1 MDRIGGNGFVPR
13 LHRFLFHCGLRL
25 APLCLGLALCAAGAV
40 AKEAR
45 HPLLV
50 YFGDETSTQAAQ
62 SENYAALLDILRSS
76 SNPRAAKVA
85 ESIVT
90 DAEKFPLLVQR
101 DIEALKVQA
110 KRLGFDLT
118 IFTNALAFDGNYQLF
133 RAEAG
138 TVETHKLPEISPT
151 SSPVLATSPLSRPE
165 YLRAGLLAVS
175 ALYPA
180 DALDMVLITN
190 GHGGR
195 NMALI
200 PRVNSDLSQDGA
212 ASAMREML
220 ESDDNGAPPAWAEP
234 QGTSKLAYW
243 EILKDVSA
251 AHGVR
256 FPLVFRETCLSG
268 IRSFKE
274 LFAIPDSVGAI
285 AHSGTGDLS
294 GWDLDYAQMLGTV
307 APGSDWIASLSVGL
321 KDRHVNVD
329 TWATAWFDVL
339 RVALRSIPIVVFF
352 IPLGLWIAW
361 YAVRWIRRRAKL
373 SWTISTH
380 EAGGE
385 GGRSR
390 AGRLCP

>member
-1 MDRIGGNGFVPR
+1 
-13 LHRFLFHCGLRL
+13 
-25 APLCLGLALCAAGAV
+25 V

-45 HPLLV
+45 HPLFV
-50 YFGDETSTQAAQ
+50 YYGDETSTQAAQ

-76 SNPRAAKVA
+76 NNPRAAKVA

-90 DAEKFPLLVQR
+90 DAEKFPLLVER

-110 KRLGFDLT
+110 KRLGFDLA
-118 IFTNALAFDGNYQLF
+118 IFTNALAFEGNYLLF
-133 RAEAG
+133 RADAR
-138 TVETHKLPEISPT
+138 TTETHKLPEISPT

-165 YLRAGLLAVS
+165 YLRTGLLAVS

-180 DALDMVLITN
+180 GALDMVLVTN

-195 NMALI
+195 DMALI

-234 QGTSKLAYW
+234 QGTSKLVYW

-251 AHGVR
+251 ARGVR

-274 LFAIPDSVGAI
+274 LFAIADSVGVV

-307 APGSDWIASLSVGL
+307 APGSDWIGSLSAGL
-321 KDRHVNVD
+321 KARHVHVD
-329 TWATAWFDVL
+329 TWRTAWLGVL
-339 RVALRSIPIVVFF
+339 HVVLRSIPVVVFF
-352 IPLGLWIAW
+352 IPLGLWVAW
-361 YAVRWIRRRAKL
+361 YASRRFRRSTKSSWAKKY
-373 SWTISTH
+373 SNTTS
-380 EAGGE
+380 
-385 GGRSR
+385 
-390 AGRLCP
+390 

>member
-1 MDRIGGNGFVPR
+1 MYGIGGDGPVPR
-13 LHRFLFHCGLRL
+13 LRHFLLLFYYSLRL
-25 APLCLGLALCAAGAV
+25 APLCFGLALCAAGAV

-50 YFGDETSTQAAQ
+50 YYGDETSTQAAQ

-90 DAEKFPLLVQR
+90 DAEKFPRLVQR

-110 KRLGFDLT
+110 KRLGFDLA
-118 IFTNALAFDGNYQLF
+118 IFTNALAFDGTYQLF
-133 RAEAG
+133 RADAG
-138 TVETHKLPEISPT
+138 TTETHRLPAIAPI

-175 ALYPA
+175 VLYPA

-195 NMALI
+195 DMALI

-212 ASAMREML
+212 AAAMREML

-243 EILKDVSA
+243 KILEDVSA
-251 AHGVR
+251 ARGVR

-285 AHSGTGDLS
+285 AHSGMGDLN
-294 GWDLDYAQMLGTV
+294 GWDLDYAQMLGAV
-307 APGSDWIASLSVGL
+307 APGSDWIGSLSAGL
-321 KDRHVNVD
+321 KARHVHVD
-329 TWATAWFDVL
+329 TWATAWLEVL
-339 RVALRSIPIVVFF
+339 HIFLRGIPIVVFF
-352 IPLGLWIAW
+352 IPLGLWVAW
-361 YAVRWIRRRAKL
+361 YASRRFRRGLQSSWAKHGNTRPRA
-373 SWTISTH
+373 
-380 EAGGE
+380 
-385 GGRSR
+385 RSAR
-390 AGRLCP
+390 